1 MMKRITTSVLTLSLL
16 LSPAAQAAMEDD
28 PLLSM
33 VTIDQLEKRDASGG
47 NPLVW
52 EIQGWLGYDL
62 DKLVFK
68 TEGERVTGETEDAEL
83 QLLYSRAV
91 DPYWD
96 FQIGVRHDFRPDP
109 SQNWAVLG
117 FQGLT
122 PYFLETDA
130 SLFIGESG
138 QSALRLETEY
148 ELMLTQKW
156 VLAPELEVNLYAE
169 DDEARGIGSGLSGL
183 ELGLRLRYEIRRE
196 FAPYIGLNWERKFGQ
211 TADFARDEGE
221 DTNDLQAVI
230 GIRAWF

>member
-1 MMKRITTSVLTLSLL
+1 MKRITTSVLTLSLL

-47 NPLVW
+47 NPVVW

>member
-1 MMKRITTSVLTLSLL
+1 MNRSTIYSLALSLL
-16 LSPAAQAAMEDD
+16 LSPSIQAAVTDD
-28 PLLSM
+28 PLLTM
-33 VTIDQLEKRDASGG
+33 VTVDQLEKRDASGG

-62 DKLVFK
+62 EKLVFK
-68 TEGERVTGETEDAEL
+68 TEGERAEGKTEDAEL

-109 SQNWAVLG
+109 SQNWAVIG
-117 FQGLT
+117 FQGLA

-138 QSALRLETEY
+138 QSALRLEAEY
-148 ELMLTQKW
+148 ELMFTQQW
-156 VLAPELEVNLYAE
+156 VLAPEIEVNLYAE
-169 DDEARGIGSGLSGL
+169 DDEARGIGSGLSDL

-211 TADFARDEGE
+211 TADFAREEGE
-221 DTNDLQAVI
+221 DDDDLQVVL